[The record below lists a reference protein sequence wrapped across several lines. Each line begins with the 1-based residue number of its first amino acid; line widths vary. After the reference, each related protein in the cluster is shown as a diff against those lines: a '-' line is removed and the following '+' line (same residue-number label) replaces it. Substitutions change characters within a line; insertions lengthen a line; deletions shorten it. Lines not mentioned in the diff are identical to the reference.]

1 MYRALQ
7 AGRAIAATLVV
18 LYHLGLYMANTD
30 YFGIEAFS
38 VPFAFGSAGV
48 EFFFVLSGFIILS
61 AHRSDIF
68 QPRKLG
74 GYIKKRLI
82 RIYPTYWIIFLP
94 VFLLAITS
102 TSLQHTVP
110 HDIFVIVKSLL
121 LVPQDKT
128 VVGGTGAPV
137 LAVAWTLQYE
147 MFFYLF
153 FAFMI
158 LNRWLSII
166 FAVAILYNYIAAQS
180 HTFPFSFLS
189 QDYIL
194 LFAMGMLVSLACT
207 SKRIIVSRPLLYVY
221 TGAVMFICVALDTV
235 ADIDSL
241 EAWST
246 ILYGL
251 SSCLMIFGLV
261 KEEDAGRVVLGGN
274 WMQLLGDSSYALY
287 LIHLPLMSL
296 LCKLSLLTPLDKFG
310 ISGAIFF
317 YFVTLSSC
325 LLSSV
330 AFHLRIEKPITAFL
344 RRRLADSGAPLV
356 KAG

>member
-1 MYRALQ
+1 MYRSLQ
-7 AGRAIAATLVV
+7 ASRAIAATLVV

-61 AHRSDIF
+61 AHRNDIF
-68 QPRKLG
+68 QPRKLA
-74 GYIKKRLI
+74 GYIKKRLV

-94 VFLLAITS
+94 VFLLAIAS
-102 TSLQHTVP
+102 ASLQHTVP

-121 LVPQDKT
+121 LVPQNKA

-158 LNRWLSII
+158 LSRWLSII
-166 FAVAILYNYIAAQS
+166 FAVAILYNYTVVQS

-194 LFAMGMLVSLACT
+194 LFAMGMIVSLACT
-207 SKRIIVSRPLLYVY
+207 SKKTIVSRPLFYVN
-221 TGAVMFICVALDTV
+221 TGAVMFLCVALDTV
-235 ADIDSL
+235 ADIGSL
-241 EAWST
+241 EKWST

-261 KEEDAGRVVLGGN
+261 RGEDAGRVVFGGRR
-274 WMQLLGDSSYALY
+274 MQLLGDSSYALY

-296 LCKLSLLTPLDKFG
+296 VCKLSLLTPMDKLG
-310 ISGAIFF
+310 IPGAMLF
-317 YFVTLSSC
+317 YCVILSLC
-325 LLSSV
+325 LLGSV
-330 AFHLRIEKPITAFL
+330 AFHLRIEKPVTAFL
-344 RRRLADSGAPLV
+344 RKRRTDSGAPFV
-356 KAG
+356 KAA